1 VSQIAASADKAI
13 KERMKKSPGLKC
25 HSTMFG
31 GDAKERRQQGLQQ
44 ASHTC
49 VHDHL
54 LAKYAI

>member
-1 VSQIAASADKAI
+1 
-13 KERMKKSPGLKC
+13 
-25 HSTMFG
+25 MFG